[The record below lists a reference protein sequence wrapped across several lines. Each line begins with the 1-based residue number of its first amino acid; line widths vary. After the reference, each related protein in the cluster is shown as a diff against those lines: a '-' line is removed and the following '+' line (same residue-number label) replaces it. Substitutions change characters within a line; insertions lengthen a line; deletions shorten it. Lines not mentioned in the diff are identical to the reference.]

1 MGSLFINSVGATGG
15 FVGPFMMGWLKD
27 ATGNF
32 QAGMLAMSAVLLG
45 ATVLT
50 LSLKFFIKQE

>member
-1 MGSLFINSVGATGG
+1 
-15 FVGPFMMGWLKD
+15 MMGWLKD